1 MGFFFSH
8 PEVRKGVLFLAVGAF
23 STLLNYTTFWVL
35 LQMLVVYYLFASWI
49 GYFAGVAAG
58 FFLNAVYTFQ
68 AGPGLG
74 FRHAVFYGLVY
85 AVSLGLSSITLF
97 ILVEKAHLL
106 PKAANLIVILQSTL
120 TNYLGCRLGVFRK
133 S

>member
-8 PEVRKGVLFLAVGAF
+8 PEVRKAALFLAVGAF
-23 STLLNYTTFWVL
+23 STLVNYATFWVL
-35 LQMLVVYYLFASWI
+35 LQMLGVYYLFASWI
-49 GYFAGVAAG
+49 GYFAGVGVG

-74 FRHAVFYGLVY
+74 FRHAAFYGLVY
-85 AVSLGLSSITLF
+85 AVSLGLSSLTLF
-97 ILVEKAHLL
+97 ILVEKAHLA
-106 PKAANLIVILQSTL
+106 PKAANLMAIVQSTL
-120 TNYLGCRLGVFRK
+120 TNYLGCRLGVFRR